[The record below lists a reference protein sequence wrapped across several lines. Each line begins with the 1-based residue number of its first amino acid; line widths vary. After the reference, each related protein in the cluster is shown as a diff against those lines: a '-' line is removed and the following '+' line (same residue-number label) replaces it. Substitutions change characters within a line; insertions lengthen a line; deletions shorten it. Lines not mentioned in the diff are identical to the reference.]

1 MKTILINDNIIVYL
15 MKYIIIHQENKYK
28 LSDAINIYISLEVI
42 TFIIIEVVKYVFL
55 DKLFIRLQKDH

>member
-1 MKTILINDNIIVYL
+1 MQRFGLYG
-15 MKYIIIHQENKYK
+15 YIASKYK

-55 DKLFIRLQKDH
+55 DKLFMRLQKDH